1 MSILSA
7 KAQEKED
14 KENLLVKIQEGAKPL
29 IYVDG
34 KIFDFPLELIDQS
47 KIASIMVVEKQEA
60 LKKYNAPNGVV
71 LIQTKEV
78 TSFNFSDKVKEDK
91 KIFDKNGPKII
102 VDGKIRDKKFLET
115 LKLDNIDKMEIVKSD
130 KAIKKYNAPNG
141 VIIITTKKM

>member
-1 MSILSA
+1 MKKILFTVLVLLMSILSD

-60 LKKYNAPNGVV
+60 
-71 LIQTKEV
+71 
-78 TSFNFSDKVKEDK
+78 
-91 KIFDKNGPKII
+91 
-102 VDGKIRDKKFLET
+102 
-115 LKLDNIDKMEIVKSD
+115 
-130 KAIKKYNAPNG
+130 
-141 VIIITTKKM
+141 